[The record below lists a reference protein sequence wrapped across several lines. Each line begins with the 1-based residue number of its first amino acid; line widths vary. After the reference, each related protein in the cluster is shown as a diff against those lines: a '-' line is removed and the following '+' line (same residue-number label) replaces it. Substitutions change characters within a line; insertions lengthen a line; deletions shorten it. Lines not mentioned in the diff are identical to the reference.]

1 MAAEGGP
8 VAGGS
13 GRKGMWTLRAIPIRK
28 TRRVEETLRVRAIIP
43 PREEHSLLRR
53 GRTNPAATHCE
64 VALAIRPAVAA
75 CLLLGCVQVDRGLW
89 AEGTLQAQHP
99 HAPTHLSRQRVGCML
114 VAGGPPRAVRLRNKP
129 SRDSHRCQ
137 GRRRKHRRAMKEE
150 NPEHNAR
157 PTKPQK

>member
-13 GRKGMWTLRAIPIRK
+13 GRRGMCTLRAIAIRK
-28 TRRVEETLRVRAIIP
+28 TRRVGEALRVRTPIP
-43 PREEHSLLRR
+43 PRQDHSLHRR
-53 GRTNPAATHCE
+53 GRANPEATHCE
-64 VALAIRPAVAA
+64 VALAIRPALAA
-75 CLLLGCVQVDRGLW
+75 RLLLGCVQVDRSLW
-89 AEGTLQAQHP
+89 AEGNLQAQHP
-99 HAPTHLSRQRVGCML
+99 RAPTHLSRQRVECML
-114 VAGGPPRAVRLRNKP
+114 VAGGPPRAFGLRNKP

-150 NPEHNAR
+150 NPEHNTR